1 MLKSG
6 LIFGVV
12 ALLFSA
18 GAALL
23 SPLCVPCLA
32 LFFGLGAG
40 FVAGVFDKPADNGT
54 STKSG
59 ALSGVIGGVGA
70 LVGQLIGAVINGVL
84 VGPEGTA
91 RIAEQL
97 GLPGSGSAGFGTGYW
112 AGLFASGCCL
122 GILDIALMAGLGA
135 LGGILWWQIN
145 GKKNAAPAPLQ

>member
-6 LIFGVV
+6 LIFGLV

-32 LFFGLGAG
+32 LFLGLGAG

-70 LVGQLIGAVINGVL
+70 LVGQLIGAVINGVFM
-84 VGPEGTA
+84 GPEGIA
-91 RIAEQL
+91 RLLEQL
-97 GLPGSGSAGFGTGYW
+97 GLPGNGSAGGYW

-135 LGGILWWQIN
+135 LGGILWWQIS

>member
-32 LFFGLGAG
+32 LFLGLGAG
-40 FVAGVFDKPADNGT
+40 FVAGVFDKPADNGGA
-54 STKSG
+54 TKLG
-59 ALSGVIGGVGA
+59 AQSGVIGGVGA
-70 LVGQLIGAVINGVL
+70 LIGQCIGAVINGVL
-84 VGPEGTA
+84 IGSEGAA
-91 RIAEQL
+91 RMLEQL
-97 GLPGSGSAGFGTGYW
+97 GIPNSGSSASGYW
-112 AGLFASGCCL
+112 VGLFASGCCL

-135 LGGILWWQIN
+135 LGGILWWQIS
-145 GKKNAAPAPLQ
+145 GKKATAAPV